1 MVFRQK
7 SAVKQPV
14 AIGKEAGAVRLG
26 AKKMPEAVVC
36 AEDKTYCLTV

>member
-14 AIGKEAGAVRLG
+14 AIGKEAGAARNGVE
-26 AKKMPEAVVC
+26 KMPKAVVC
-36 AEDKTYCLTV
+36 VKFKKR